1 MIKISISVVFA
12 GCHWN
17 NIAFDSDKIPVQ
29 SRQIM
34 DTNSQID
41 NTKEGF
47 QDDSLKFPFKL
58 KPEGLQSKAY
68 QSSAFQTIYLTIIAI
83 PELIHLATQGKKP
96 GLIGEP
102 QRMSLD
108 GQSVMS

>member
-1 MIKISISVVFA
+1 MIKILISVVFA

-17 NIAFDSDKIPVQ
+17 NIAFDSDKIPAQ

-47 QDDSLKFPFKL
+47 QDDFMNFNQDCNRKHIKVPHFKL
-58 KPEGLQSKAY
+58 
-68 QSSAFQTIYLTIIAI
+68 FI
-83 PELIHLATQGKKP
+83 
-96 GLIGEP
+96 
-102 QRMSLD
+102 
-108 GQSVMS
+108 

>member
-1 MIKISISVVFA
+1 MIKILISVVFA

-47 QDDSLKFPFKL
+47 QDDSLNCNLKDCNRKHIKVPHFKL
-58 KPEGLQSKAY
+58 
-68 QSSAFQTIYLTIIAI
+68 FI
-83 PELIHLATQGKKP
+83 
-96 GLIGEP
+96 
-102 QRMSLD
+102 
-108 GQSVMS
+108 